1 MSLSSALPADKDTP
15 IDTRLPQLQAQPVF
29 ENADLIVAYLHD
41 LGVEYVY
48 GVPGG
53 AIEPFYNA
61 LARSGRQGGPRA
73 VVARHESGAAFMAD
87 GYARETGKLGV
98 CISTSGPGITNMI
111 TGVACAFDNS
121 VPLLVITGQPPLH
134 SFGKNALQESSCTGI
149 NAVAMLQHCT
159 KYNSLVSHPD
169 QLKAKLGNAILQA
182 LQAPQ
187 GPAHL
192 SIPVDLLRTPSKWSR
207 PDAGDFTALLR
218 AKPSSVDLS
227 TIAQLQGMLEQ
238 ASRPVFFIGG
248 GCGDAIEALMQLVHI
263 TNALFITTPDGKGFI
278 NPRHQSF
285 RGVFGLGGHESAR
298 ALLASQP
305 DLIVAFGT
313 SFGEFN
319 SHAWCEK
326 LLNSRLV
333 HVDSNDKHFMHSS
346 MARLHVRGRIKSV
359 CEQLIALMPQ
369 EAKSTVRAF
378 VDKRSESR
386 EEPARV
392 TLDEPEK
399 FHSSASPIKPQRLMK
414 ALSEHF
420 PPSTRF
426 VADNGHSAI
435 WAVHC
440 LQPQDRRLTR
450 WSPSQRARQKDQR
463 SAGASWL
470 RVTMDFAPMGWAI
483 GAAIGIASG
492 NPRCPV
498 VCITGDGSYLMNGQ
512 EITVAAAQGLTVI
525 FVVLNDA
532 ALGMV
537 KHGQRMAGAE
547 PIGFEL
553 PQIDYRL
560 MAQSMG
566 IPGHV
571 ISSPEDLEKIDFN
584 GILLRPGPT
593 LLDVRIDAE
602 EPAPMGMRLK
612 TLGTAS
618 G

>member
-1 MSLSSALPADKDTP
+1 MNLPSAL
-15 IDTRLPQLQAQPVF
+15 RAQPAVESSETHADLAPPQPQF
-29 ENADLIVAYLHD
+29 EAADLIVAYLHD
-41 LGVEYVY
+41 LGVEYVF

-53 AIEPFYNA
+53 AIEPLYNA
-61 LARSGRQGGPRA
+61 LARSGRQGGPQA

-98 CISTSGPGITNMI
+98 CITTSGPGITNMI
-111 TGVACAFDNS
+111 TGIACAFDNG
-121 VPLLVITGQPPLH
+121 VPLLAITGQPPLH

-159 KYNSLVSHPD
+159 KYNSLVSHTG
-169 QLKAKLGNAILQA
+169 QLKAKLGNAIMQA
-182 LQAPQ
+182 MQAPQ
-187 GPAHL
+187 GPSHL
-192 SIPVDLLRTPSKWSR
+192 SIPVDILRAPAQWSR
-207 PDAGDFTALLR
+207 PDAHDFTALLQI
-218 AKPSSVDLS
+218 KPTLVDLKAA
-227 TIAQLQGMLEQ
+227 AQLKLMLDQ
-238 ASRPVFFIGG
+238 ASRPVFFIGS
-248 GCGDAIEALMQLVHI
+248 GCGDAAEAIMQLVHM
-263 TNALFITTPDGKGFI
+263 TNALFVTTPDGKGFI
-278 NPRHQSF
+278 NPRHHGY
-285 RGVFGLGGHESAR
+285 RGVLGFGGHDSAN
-298 ALLASQP
+298 ALLATEP

-313 SFGEFN
+313 GFGELN
-319 SHAWCEK
+319 SSGWYEGV
-326 LLNSRLV
+326 LNSRLV
-333 HVDSNDKHFMHSS
+333 HVDNSDKNLMHSS

-359 CEQLIALMPQ
+359 CEHLIALMPP

-378 VDKRSESR
+378 IDKRTEPSEG
-386 EEPARV
+386 PGVARMS
-392 TLDEPEK
+392 EPEK
-399 FHSSASPIKPQRLMK
+399 FHSNASPIKPQRLMK
-414 ALSEHF
+414 ALSEKF

-426 VADNGHSAI
+426 VADTGNSAV

-440 LQPQDRRLTR
+440 LQPQDRRLVR
-450 WSPSQRARQKDQR
+450 WSPSQSVMQKDQR
-463 SAGASWL
+463 TAASSWL

-492 NPRCPV
+492 NPKCAV

-553 PQIDYRL
+553 PQVDYRL

-571 ISSPEDLEKIDFN
+571 ISSPQDLEKIDFN

-593 LLDVRIDAE
+593 LLDVRIDCE
-602 EPAPMGMRLK
+602 EPAPMGVRLQ
-612 TLGTAS
+612 TLGT